1 MPQTLGEGCARPKVP
16 PEHVHDHDD
25 DHDDHDLDADHDDVD
40 EGGSND
46 DDDKVSITRPMDC
59 GSDCSSTVGLVV
71 TLLREVRPG
80 NDTQ

>member
-25 DHDDHDLDADHDDVD
+25 DDDD

-46 DDDKVSITRPMDC
+46 DDDKVFITRPMDC
-59 GSDCSSTVGLVV
+59 GSDCSSTIGLVV

-80 NDTQ
+80 NPTQ